1 MNAKTVAALVGIG
14 FLAVGIIG
22 FLPNPVISP
31 TGFFVVHTANNVVH
45 LVSGAVLLAGV
56 HSSLGAEMAL
66 KMVGVVYALIAFLDW
81 AIDGPMPLGLVAMN
95 PMDYWLHVALAVV
108 ILGAGFLL
116 GDEAMA

>member
-1 MNAKTVAALVGIG
+1 MNAKTVAAIVGIA
-14 FLAVGIIG
+14 FLAVGILG
-22 FLPNPVISP
+22 FFPNPVISP
-31 TGFFVVHTANNVVH
+31 TGFFAVYTANNVVH

-56 HSSLGAEMAL
+56 YSSLGAEMAL

-81 AIDGPMPLGLVAMN
+81 AIDGPMPLGLVTMD